1 MRYIYI
7 FFIFLNLLTSINL
20 INTMISK
27 KNREKF
33 IFIFLELL
41 EVFKFGFLFFS
52 FYSDYISTLY
62 FFKWIVFIE
71 FLTIPCL
78 LVWSNIFNLERK
90 KKKYLYTFFF
100 LLTAFYI
107 VVMNSQAIRIVKFP
121 GIGYIISMVG
131 IPYYYDVFILMMIF
145 ISIFVCILNYK
156 KTIHVKYMI
165 LEIIVAF
172 ICIIESLLFIFNRQI
187 FIYQTAGEL
196 ALNLYLIYLI
206 EKPKQRAKE

>member
-1 MRYIYI
+1 M
-7 FFIFLNLLTSINL
+7 
-20 INTMISK
+20 
-27 KNREKF
+27 
-33 IFIFLELL
+33 
-41 EVFKFGFLFFS
+41 
-52 FYSDYISTLY
+52 
-62 FFKWIVFIE
+62 
-71 FLTIPCL
+71 
-78 LVWSNIFNLERK
+78 ERK

-187 FIYQTAGEL
+187 FIYQMAGEL